1 MVGFGV
7 GVLAF
12 AVEYVLYAVFFLSGL
27 GSFLS
32 RSRVPPSTSV

>member
-7 GVLAF
+7 GVVAF
-12 AVEYVLYAVFFLSGL
+12 AVDDHVLYAVFLSGL